1 MIFWLDIDTIA
12 VMSYNVYKDILTPA
26 KVVLQMTMKNKIGGI
41 AAASLA
47 TLVFGSVG
55 ANHVGNNDSGNVS
68 VTYDQLVNSS
78 SAQTEQTSLS
88 EHTVEV
94 TVYSSATTQ
103 TTSATQTVTSTAS
116 TPNTTATTVSASAM
130 TTTAT
135 TEPVVIDE
143 EIAVTVY
150 VSNSGKYH
158 SKSNCSGMKHYT
170 EMSLGEALDMGYVA
184 CKKCW

>member
-1 MIFWLDIDTIA
+1 
-12 VMSYNVYKDILTPA
+12 
-26 KVVLQMTMKNKIGGI
+26 MTMKNKIGGI

-103 TTSATQTVTSTAS
+103 TTSATQTVTSVATTSATYATTISAS
-116 TPNTTATTVSASAM
+116 TTTTA
-130 TTTAT
+130 AT

>member
-1 MIFWLDIDTIA
+1 MT
-12 VMSYNVYKDILTPA
+12 A
-26 KVVLQMTMKNKIGGI
+26 KAKIGGA

-47 TLVFGSVG
+47 AIICGTVSSNYVGKGGS
-55 ANHVGNNDSGNVS
+55 DSVS
-68 VTYDQLVNSS
+68 ITYDQLVNSS

-88 EHTVEV
+88 ERTVEV
-94 TVYSSATTQ
+94 TVYSSTATQ
-103 TTSATQTVTSTAS
+103 TTSTTQTVTSAAS

-170 EMSLGEALDMGYVA
+170 EMSLDEAIDAGHVA